1 MSWCALW
8 KRVFSMHVA
17 VLCCCHLGSAACL
30 SHYVSLLG
38 AYSLAL
44 NLCVLQYFFMAR
56 CFNHCEVAIGALPD
70 QITHAAN
77 SKRQL
82 SLPTS
87 RRTKRFC
94 MPPWRITGLWRRGCC
109 AWHRPAAAAGAE
121 LELPLPTPPP
131 VDMRFLP
138 VCPLAV
144 CVKTLADAPHTAAC
158 EHACPAGLLA
168 SRAQPHIAPMCR
180 RFRATRNGEVE

>member
-109 AWHRPAAAAGAE
+109 AWHRPRLRRALNWSCRYLHRRLWICASCQCALLLSASKHW
-121 LELPLPTPPP
+121 LMLPTLPP
-131 VDMRFLP
+131 VNMRVLP
-138 VCPLAV
+138 VCWL
-144 CVKTLADAPHTAAC
+144 H
-158 EHACPAGLLA
+158 GL
-168 SRAQPHIAPMCR
+168 SHI
-180 RFRATRNGEVE
+180 